1 MIAHPSPD
9 AATVHMTACDGHED
23 RVTSCIPA
31 MLRERARL
39 WPDETAFTFVDYEQ
53 DPNGSTETL
62 TWSRLHLRALGVAQA
77 LSVRGSIGDR
87 ALILA
92 PHGPDYV
99 VAFLGALQAGLVAV
113 PLSLPLGG
121 SSDELVLAVLRDTT
135 PAVILTTSSEVGTI
149 KKYVDAQC
157 AEFAPLV
164 VYVDWLDLD
173 CRKESGAVRESWPAT
188 AYLQYT
194 SGSAR
199 TPAGV
204 VVSHSNLLANFDQMV
219 SDYFGERGGIPPRDT
234 TVVSWLP
241 FDHDMGLMLGI
252 CAPILGGF
260 RAVLMS
266 PASFLQR
273 PVRWMQ
279 LLATNRGVWSAA
291 PNFAYELVAETT
303 SDSDMIGL
311 DLRNVLGI
319 LDSSERIHAASVE
332 RFMRRF
338 ARFNLP
344 DAVIRPTY
352 GLPEATAYVAT
363 RKPACPPRV
372 VRFEP
377 EQLSAGFA
385 HRSQHGTALISYG
398 VPRSPAVRIVNPYS
412 RIECP
417 AQIAG
422 EIWVHGDN
430 VAMGYWQ
437 KHHETERTFDA
448 KLASRSPGTPE
459 GPWLR
464 TGDLG
469 FLCDGELFIM
479 GRIRD
484 LLIVDGPDRYPG
496 KAPVTGRHREKLSA
510 IGDQR
515 GGGFRDDVRDAADRL
530 RDFLASRGTPPAATP
545 DDPVPYKMSG

>member
-1 MIAHPSPD
+1 
-9 AATVHMTACDGHED
+9 
-23 RVTSCIPA
+23 

-39 WPDETAFTFVDYEQ
+39 RPDDTAFTFIDYE
-53 DPNGSTETL
+53 DDSDGPDGPDGSPESL
-62 TWSRLHLRALGVAQA
+62 TWSQLYRRALSVAQA
-77 LSVRGSIGDR
+77 LSVRGSTGDR
-87 ALILA
+87 AVILA
-92 PHGPDYV
+92 PHGPDYLA
-99 VAFLGALQAGLVAV
+99 AFLGALQAGLIAV
-113 PLSLPLGG
+113 PLSLPLGEA
-121 SSDELVLAVLRDTT
+121 SDELILAVLRDTS
-135 PAVILTTSSEVGTI
+135 PAVILTTSSVVGSI
-149 KKYVDAQC
+149 KKYVDPHSRDS
-157 AEFAPLV
+157 APLV

-173 CRKESGAVRESWPAT
+173 YRKEAGIARESWPAI

-194 SGSAR
+194 SGSTR
-199 TPAGV
+199 PPAGV

-219 SDYFGERGGIPPRDT
+219 SDYFSERGAVAPRDT

-241 FDHDMGLMLGI
+241 FDHEMGMVLGI

-279 LLATNRGVWSAA
+279 LMATNRSVWSAA

-303 SDSDMIGL
+303 SDNDMIGL
-311 DLRNVLGI
+311 DLRHVLGI
-319 LDSSERIHAASVE
+319 LDSSERIHAASVA
-332 RFMRRF
+332 RFTKRF

-344 DAVIRPTY
+344 EAVIRPTY

-363 RKPACPPRV
+363 RRPACPPHV

-377 EQLSAGFA
+377 EQLCAGYA
-385 HRSQHGTALISYG
+385 HRSQYGTALISYG
-398 VPRSPAVRIVNPYS
+398 VPRSPDVRIVNPDS

-417 AQIAG
+417 PETAG
-422 EIWVHGDN
+422 EIWVHGNN

-437 KHHETERTFDA
+437 KHHETERTFGA
-448 KLASRSPGTPE
+448 RLAAGSPGTPE

-469 FLCDGELFIM
+469 FFSDGELFIM
-479 GRIRD
+479 GRIKD
-484 LLIVDGPDRYPG
+484 LLIVDGPNRYPG
-496 KAPVTGRHREKLSA
+496 KAPLSGPHREKLAA

-515 GGGFRDDVRDAADRL
+515 RGGSRGDPVDGL
-530 RDFLASRGTPPAATP
+530 RDFLEFVCDASGKQAGRTVAL
-545 DDPVPYKMSG
+545 YKKSG

>member
-1 MIAHPSPD
+1 
-9 AATVHMTACDGHED
+9 
-23 RVTSCIPA
+23 

-39 WPDETAFTFVDYEQ
+39 RPDDTAFTFVDYEQ
-53 DPNGSTETL
+53 DADGATESL
-62 TWSRLHLRALGVAQA
+62 TWAQLYRRALSVAQA
-77 LSVRGSIGDR
+77 LSVRGSTGDR

-99 VAFLGALQAGLVAV
+99 AAFLGALQAGLIAV
-113 PLSLPLGG
+113 PLSRPLGG
-121 SSDELVLAVLRDTT
+121 SSDKLVLAVLRDTA
-135 PAVILTTSSEVGTI
+135 PAVILTTSSEVGSI
-149 KKYVDAQC
+149 KKYVDSQSAD
-157 AEFAPLV
+157 FAPLV
-164 VYVDWLDLD
+164 VYVDWLDPD
-173 CRKESGAVRESWPAT
+173 YHKDGGAVRESWPAT
-188 AYLQYT
+188 AYLQYMA
-194 SGSAR
+194 GSTR
-199 TPAGV
+199 PPAGV
-204 VVSHSNLLANFDQMV
+204 VVSHSNLQANFDQMV
-219 SDYFGERGGIPPRDT
+219 SDYFSERGGIAPRHT

-241 FDHDMGLMLGI
+241 FDHGMGLMLGI

-279 LLATNRGVWSAA
+279 LLATNRGVLSAA

-303 SDSDMIGL
+303 SDNDMIGL
-311 DLRNVLGI
+311 DLRHVLGI
-319 LDSSERIHAASVE
+319 LDSSERIHAGSVA
-332 RFMRRF
+332 RFTKRF

-363 RKPACPPRV
+363 RKPARPPHI
-372 VRFEP
+372 VRFESA
-377 EQLSAGFA
+377 QLSAGYA
-385 HRSQHGTALISYG
+385 HRCQHGTALISYG

-417 AQIAG
+417 AQTAG

-437 KHHETERTFDA
+437 KHHETERTFGA
-448 KLASRSPGTPE
+448 RLAVRSPGTPE

-469 FLCDGELFIM
+469 FLSDGELFIM
-479 GRIRD
+479 GRIKD
-484 LLIVDGPDRYPG
+484 LLIVDGPNRYPG
-496 KAPVTGRHREKLSA
+496 KVPGAGRHREELA
-510 IGDQR
+510 AVGDQCSD
-515 GGGFRDDVRDAADRL
+515 G
-530 RDFLASRGTPPAATP
+530 SRGDTVDSGDELRQFMDSCAASPANTP
-545 DDPVPYKMSG
+545 DESMPYKMSG

>member
-1 MIAHPSPD
+1 
-9 AATVHMTACDGHED
+9 MTACEGQEA

-31 MLRERARL
+31 ILGELARL
-39 WPDETAFTFVDYEQ
+39 RPDDTAFTFVNYDR
-53 DPNGSTETL
+53 DPDGATHSL
-62 TWSRLHLRALGVAQA
+62 TWSQLHRRVLSVAQA
-77 LSVRGSIGDR
+77 LGVRGSIGDR

-99 VAFLGALQAGLVAV
+99 AAFLGALQAGLVAV

-121 SSDELVLAVLRDTT
+121 SSDELILAVLRDAA
-135 PAVILTTSSEVGTI
+135 PAVILTTSPEVGSI
-149 KKYVDAQC
+149 KKYVDSQC
-157 AEFAPLV
+157 AEVAPLV

-173 CRKESGAVRESWPAT
+173 CRKEAGAERESWPAT

-194 SGSAR
+194 SSSTR
-199 TPAGV
+199 PPAGV

-252 CAPILGGF
+252 CAPVLGGF

-266 PASFLQR
+266 PESFLER
-273 PVRWMQ
+273 PVRWIQ
-279 LLATNRGVWSAA
+279 LMATNRCVWSAA
-291 PNFAYELVAETT
+291 PDFAYELAAEAT
-303 SDSDMIGL
+303 SDNDMIGL
-311 DLRNVLGI
+311 DLRQVLGI
-319 LDSSERIHAASVE
+319 LDGSERMHAASVA
-332 RFMRRF
+332 RFAERF

-363 RKPACPPRV
+363 RKPACPPRIV
-372 VRFEP
+372 HFES

-385 HRSQHGTALISYG
+385 HRSDHGTALISYG

-417 AQIAG
+417 AQTAG

-437 KHHETERTFDA
+437 KRHETERTFRA
-448 KLASRSPGTPE
+448 RLAARSPGTPA

-469 FLCDGELFIM
+469 FVCDGELFIM
-479 GRIRD
+479 GRLRD
-484 LLIVDGPDRYPG
+484 LLIVDGPNRYPS
-496 KAPVTGRHREKLSA
+496 KVPVVGRHREKVAL
-510 IGDQR
+510 IGDQYV
-515 GGGFRDDVRDAADRL
+515 GGSRPGARDCAEGL
-530 RDFLASRGTPPAATP
+530 GDFLAACGTPPAHAPTESIP
-545 DDPVPYKMSG
+545 FKMSG